1 MAKTLTPDALKR
13 KLDSCAAPLILDV
26 RRAEDRDKGGPALPG
41 ATWRDPAQME
51 AWAGDIPAGTEVALY
66 CVRGG
71 GVSQS
76 VQAALESRGVTA
88 RYIEGGI
95 AAWNEAEAL
104 AADPD
109 VALLKAQ
116 GVGERGLR
124 HAVQVAAIALAVA
137 RGQKES
143 ADVELVRR
151 GALLH
156 DLGKVRDAGNLHGVV
171 GAQLGRELGL
181 PEAVVACIEKHV
193 RHGVPEAEAAGYGL
207 PVRDYSFARAEER
220 IVSYADKLA
229 DILEA
234 GLAESLSDARARLPE
249 ILAANPKLAK
259 DEATLIRY
267 VASWRMLEAA
277 A

>member
-1 MAKTLTPDALKR
+1 MAKTLTPDELKR
-13 KLDSCAAPLILDV
+13 KLDAGRAPLLLDV

-51 AWAGDIPAGTEVALY
+51 AWANDIPAGAEVALF

-95 AAWNEAEAL
+95 AAWNETEAL
-104 AADPD
+104 AADQD
-109 VALLKAQ
+109 VSQLKAQ

-124 HAVQVAAIALAVA
+124 HAVQVASIALAVA
-137 RGQKES
+137 RGQKEPV
-143 ADVELVRR
+143 DLELVRR

-156 DLGKVRDAGNLHGVV
+156 DLGKVRDAGNLHGVA
-171 GAQLGRELGL
+171 GTELGRELGL
-181 PEAVVACIEKHV
+181 PEAVLACIEKHV
-193 RHGVPEAEAAGYGL
+193 RHGVPEAQAAGYGL
-207 PVRDYSFARAEER
+207 PVRDYSFIRVEER

-234 GLAESLSDARARLPE
+234 GLAESLTDARARLPE
-249 ILAANPKLAK
+249 ILAANTKLAK
-259 DEATLIRY
+259 DEATRDRY
-267 VASWRMLEAA
+267 VASWRMLEGKA
-277 A
+277 

>member
-1 MAKTLTPDALKR
+1 MAKTLTPHELKR
-13 KLDSCAAPLILDV
+13 KLDSGVAPLLLDV
-26 RRAEDRDKGGPALPG
+26 RRVDDRDKGGPALPG
-41 ATWRDPAQME
+41 AEWRDPAQME
-51 AWAGDIPAGTEVALY
+51 AWAKDIPAGAEVALF

-95 AAWNEAEAL
+95 AAWNETEAL

-109 VALLKAQ
+109 MALLKAQ

-124 HAVQVAAIALAVA
+124 HAVQVASIALTVA
-137 RGQKES
+137 LGQK
-143 ADVELVRR
+143 DPVDLELVRR

-156 DLGKVRDAGNLHGVV
+156 DLGKVRDAGNLHGVA
-171 GAQLGRELGL
+171 GAELGRELGL
-181 PEAVVACIEKHV
+181 PEAVLACIEKHV
-193 RHGVPEAEAAGYGL
+193 RHGVPEAQAAGYGL
-207 PVRDYSFARAEER
+207 PVRDYSFIRVEER

-234 GLAESLSDARARLPE
+234 GLAESLADARARLPE

-259 DEATLIRY
+259 DEATLDRY
-267 VASWRMLEAA
+267 VRSWRKLEGKE
-277 A
+277 